1 MHSIAELLRYTLFI
15 LIPAGIIQVR
25 RRTQKERVRPTMA
38 LVKYLLSIVV
48 FTINLPAALVIF
60 CYTFV
65 PILGIF
71 LFSISQLRQTL
82 YGKRLF
88 LCYVSCPVFHNW
100 LTYIYGDFTTSVV
113 KNINRCILLYP
124 TISLLYWLVTIVH
137 YLVNRE

>member
-65 PILGIF
+65 PIFGIF
-71 LFSISQLRQTL
+71 F
-82 YGKRLF
+82 F
-88 LCYVSCPVFHNW
+88 PFH
-100 LTYIYGDFTTSVV
+100 S
-113 KNINRCILLYP
+113 
-124 TISLLYWLVTIVH
+124 
-137 YLVNRE
+137 